1 MAAIAESLREFQES
15 LQSIDLSDLDFENI
29 GAWPVAVKALAWA
42 LVFIVVVFG
51 GYKLIVADMQASFDV
66 VASKEAQLKKEFE
79 TKAFEAANLE
89 AYRKQMIEMEESF
102 GALVG
107 QLPSDTEVPGLLE
120 DISNKGVSNGLDFRS
135 IALKPEY
142 AAEFYIELPI
152 DIIVQGTFHD
162 MGAFVS
168 GVAGLP
174 RIVPLHDFTIVPDKD
189 NVSRLLMNIVA
200 KTYRYKDE
208 GDRSADAAA
217 AKQKG
222 AKGVAGK
229 KPVAAPPKP
238 QPKK

>member
-1 MAAIAESLREFQES
+1 MAAIADSFREFQES

-29 GAWPVAVKALAWA
+29 GAWPIAIKALAWV
-42 LVFIVVVFG
+42 LVFTLVMFG
-51 GYKLIVADMQASFDV
+51 GYKLIIADMQTSFE
-66 VASKEAQLKKEFE
+66 VATAQEETLKKEFE

-89 AYRKQMIEMEESF
+89 AYRKQMTEMEESF

-135 IALKPEY
+135 IALKPEFS
-142 AAEFYIELPI
+142 AEFYVELPI
-152 DIIVQGTFHD
+152 DVLVAGTFHD

-174 RIVPLHDFTIVPDKD
+174 RIVTLQDFSIAPDKD
-189 NVSRLLMNIVA
+189 NASRLLMSIVA
-200 KTYRYKDE
+200 KTYRYKEEKDQV
-208 GDRSADAAA
+208 ADAANKKGPPGKGRPAPA
-217 AKQKG
+217 A
-222 AKGVAGK
+222 A
-229 KPVAAPPKP
+229 KP